1 MKKGQVHHKIVL
13 IYLFFK
19 NTFSEKTNTYL
30 TSTYQFYIVC
40 KTQTIT
46 QFKEMSLDAYNAH
59 VAFASTFDL
68 LTVNG
73 KRQFSLTYYVLFNSG
88 LISFEPMHYYGYEA
102 KQQ

>member
-13 IYLFFK
+13 IHLFFK
-19 NTFSEKTNTYL
+19 NTFAEKTNTYL
-30 TSTYQFYIVC
+30 TSTYPFHIVC

-46 QFKEMSLDAYNAH
+46 QFNAMSLDAYNAH
-59 VAFASTFDL
+59 VTFASTFDL

-88 LISFEPMHYYGYEA
+88 LISFELMHYYGYEA

>member
-19 NTFSEKTNTYL
+19 NTFAEKTNTYI
-30 TSTYQFYIVC
+30 TSTYPFHIVC

-46 QFKEMSLDAYNAH
+46 QFNAMSLDAYNAH
-59 VAFASTFDL
+59 VTFASTFDL

-88 LISFEPMHYYGYEA
+88 LISVEPMHYYGYEA

>member
-13 IYLFFK
+13 IHLFFK
-19 NTFSEKTNTYL
+19 NTFAEKTNTYL
-30 TSTYQFYIVC
+30 TSTYPFHIVC

-46 QFKEMSLDAYNAH
+46 QFNAMSLDAYNAH
-59 VAFASTFDL
+59 VTFASTFDL

-88 LISFEPMHYYGYEA
+88 LISVEPMHYYGYEA